1 MAYQSLSREDR
12 AARFAAVALLHVGFA
27 AVFVSL
33 GGVDVIK
40 AQFDPP
46 IKVTFEKLPLP
57 LVPPE
62 PKPPEQT
69 FDDFNAYVPPVDVR
83 ISTPPKL
90 KDPIAFETTDKP
102 IDKPTIVVPD
112 VIPEKTKPLPQ
123 ESIRIAASF
132 DPRYSDQMQPPY
144 PGLARA
150 MGEHGRVTITVQIDE
165 LGRVTSV
172 VLDQSS
178 GSSTLDEAAMRYAKK
193 YWRFKP
199 ATVDGKAVISSV
211 KRSILFKLDTQRG

>member
-1 MAYQSLSREDR
+1 MAYQSLSKEDR

-46 IKVTFEKLPLP
+46 IKVTFEKLP
-57 LVPPE
+57 
-62 PKPPEQT
+62 
-69 FDDFNAYVPPVDVR
+69 VPPVVEDTPVPDQT
-83 ISTPPKL
+83 IIDQDPFITPPIIDIEYPPINDTQKTI
-90 KDPIAFETTDKP
+90 KTSEKPADDRIVIADPVVD
-102 IDKPTIVVPD
+102 PTPKV
-112 VIPEKTKPLPQ
+112 LPV
-123 ESIRIAASF
+123 EPVRIAASF
-132 DPRYSDQMQPPY
+132 DPRYSDQVQPPY

-172 VLDQSS
+172 ALDQSS